1 MTYVAKQVSVSIK
14 QPVSEVYD
22 YASRPE
28 NLPKWAA
35 GLSTS
40 TITKSGDYW
49 IAQSPMGK
57 VKIKFAEKNE
67 LGVLDHEVTLPD
79 GEVNYN
85 PFRVV
90 RNGNGSEVTFTLFRL
105 PRMSDEDFEKDA
117 SMVEKDLEKLK
128 SILEKR

>member
-1 MTYVAKQVSVSIK
+1 MTYPLKQISVSVK
-14 QPVSEVYD
+14 RPVSEVYD
-22 YASRPE
+22 FASDPH

-57 VKIKFAEKNE
+57 VKIKFTEKNKF
-67 LGVLDHEVTLPD
+67 GVLDHEVTLPD

-90 RNGNGSEVTFTLFRL
+90 KNGNGSEVTFTLFRL
-105 PRMSDEDFEKDA
+105 PRMSDEEFTRDA

-128 SILEKR
+128 SILETR